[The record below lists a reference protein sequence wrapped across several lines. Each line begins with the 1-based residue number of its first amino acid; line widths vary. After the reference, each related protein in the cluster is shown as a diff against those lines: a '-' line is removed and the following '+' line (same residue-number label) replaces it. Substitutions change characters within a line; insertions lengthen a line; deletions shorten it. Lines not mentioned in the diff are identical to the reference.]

1 MDPNIAELNA
11 VTLFELFPKVI
22 EDEWFLAAPLLA
34 YVRDHC
40 LVPFT
45 GGSFMQA
52 PFRYAPMIGGFYA
65 PGSSFNVTKR
75 QTIAA
80 LQFSTRYAYVSVPE
94 YKEEIQVENK
104 GENAVVLLLDAD
116 MQNAVDSI
124 NEIYAIAI
132 NQNGQGTRSLAI
144 NGWPE
149 LINDGITP
157 SWDGSVYTTYGG
169 QLRNGAIG
177 ATMNSVPVWCG
188 DSAGNA
194 GIAQYSVFEEGYQDA
209 TIGKKE
215 PNLGV
220 GNKAAIA
227 YIKEKL
233 VVQQRFQQER
243 DPVWGVMGFR
253 FNNAMILKDDY
264 FPSLKYGQAARAGG
278 QSFLTST
285 FTSPGTTANGGTAA
299 ATSNLPSSGTTCTV
313 GEVFCFFN
321 TFDLLFRV
329 TDNEEFGFGWSG
341 FVPAQ
346 DNTKVVGQVKA
357 MANVEGVSARTHKQF
372 IGIGGIV
379 ETALAIGLGA
389 ASGIATAA
397 PYVMHLLRHL
407 F

>member
-1 MDPNIAELNA
+1 MNA
-11 VTLFELFPKVI
+11 VTLFELFPRTV

-34 YVRDHC
+34 YIRDHC

-65 PGSSFNVTKR
+65 PGASLNVTKR

-80 LQFSTRYAYVSVPE
+80 LQFTTKYGYVSVPE

-116 MQNAVDSI
+116 MQNGMDSL

-132 NQNGQGTRSLAI
+132 HQSGQGTRSLAV
-144 NGWPE
+144 NGWVE
-149 LINDGITP
+149 AINDGITP
-157 SWDGSVYTTYGG
+157 SWDGNIYTSYGQ

-177 ATMNSVPVWCG
+177 TTMNSTPVWCG
-188 DSAGNA
+188 DSLGNA
-194 GIAQYSVFEEGYQDA
+194 GVASYSTYEEGYQDA

-215 PNLGV
+215 PNLFTA
-220 GNKAAIA
+220 NKAAIA

-233 VVQQRFQQER
+233 QVQQRFQQER

-253 FNNAMILKDDY
+253 FNNAMCLKDDY
-264 FPSLKYGQAARAGG
+264 FPSLKYGQANRAGG
-278 QSFLTST
+278 QSFLTGT
-285 FTSPGTTANGGTAA
+285 FVSPGTTANGGTAA
-299 ATSNLPSSGTTCTV
+299 ALSNLPMSGTTCTV
-313 GEVFCFFN
+313 GEVACFFN
-321 TFDLLFRV
+321 TFDMLFRV

-346 DNTKVVGQVKA
+346 DNTKVVGQLKA
-357 MANVEGVSARTHKQF
+357 MANLEFISARTHKQF
-372 IGIGGIV
+372 YGIGG
-379 ETALAIGLGA
+379 
-389 ASGIATAA
+389 
-397 PYVMHLLRHL
+397 
-407 F
+407 